1 MFEQKIR
8 IVLCIILMVY
18 HKKRAP
24 IFGHNAK
31 NLMLFKNS
39 LDFSISIYSLLM
51 NLSRRSMA
59 ALRFSSEYA

>member
-39 LDFSISIYSLLM
+39 LDFSISILQLTDKPLQTLHGSLEILQ
-51 NLSRRSMA
+51 
-59 ALRFSSEYA
+59 